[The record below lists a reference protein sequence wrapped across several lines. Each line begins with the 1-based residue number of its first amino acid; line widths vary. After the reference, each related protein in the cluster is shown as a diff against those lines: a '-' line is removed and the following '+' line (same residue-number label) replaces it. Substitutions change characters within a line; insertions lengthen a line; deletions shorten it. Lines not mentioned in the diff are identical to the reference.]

1 MSLRISSGALAL
13 LVLAGCGEQSPQPG
27 GGIPMDCATGGAAG
41 LAPVCSVYEQ
51 KAMDEDAFL
60 VIWRPDGGFRR
71 VRYSAADSRVA
82 VLDGAEQASGVMREA
97 DGSVSFIVDGDRYRL
112 PADFAKR
119 LASQQ
124 AAPE

>member
-13 LVLAGCGEQSPQPG
+13 LVLAGCGEQSPAP
-27 GGIPMDCATGGAAG
+27 GGIPMDCAIGGAAD

-60 VIWRPDGGFRR
+60 VIWHPDGGFRR
-71 VRYSAADSRVA
+71 VRHYAADSHVA
-82 VLDGAEQASGVMREA
+82 VLDGAEQATGVTRAA
-97 DGSVSFIVDGDRYRL
+97 DGSVSFTVDGDRYRL

-119 LASQQ
+119 VAGPQ